1 MIVIDKTNLYCK
13 MMLEE
18 HSSIIIYTIL
28 TKHNINYGAIE
39 AAKINHCS
47 SLYLDTYKILY
58 LHKMIKYLMINAD
71 YKSIKTYI
79 VSFLFDLR
87 I

>member
-28 TKHNINYGAIE
+28 TKHNIN
-39 AAKINHCS
+39 
-47 SLYLDTYKILY
+47 L
-58 LHKMIKYLMINAD
+58 
-71 YKSIKTYI
+71 
-79 VSFLFDLR
+79 
-87 I
+87 

>member
-39 AAKINHCS
+39 AAKINHCI
-47 SLYLDTYKILY
+47 SLYLDTYK
-58 LHKMIKYLMINAD
+58 KF
-71 YKSIKTYI
+71 STYI
-79 VSFLFDLR
+79 K
-87 I
+87 